1 MGASSSGRSDSKAEL
16 RTFRPGQF
24 LHIEGVGSR
33 WQGRHFGARVVDCRA
48 DDDTVKVQYL
58 DGGYKRLRTSELLA
72 LVRQPSGFGVLE
84 SLKVGQ
90 HVNLAGTGKRWTG
103 QICKARVLEVR
114 KADATVK
121 VEYIDGGFKRYCAA
135 EFELILREHEP
146 PMAWEQWQIGQHVY
160 LRGNGKWW
168 SGKNFGA
175 TIVDISLEDST
186 VKLRYTDGGFKR
198 FDMDTFKSLVT
209 KQPAAPE
216 IWEEWHASAPQEK
229 LSDMDQLHDEIM
241 LATDRGDMQKASDL
255 KQRFQEVSMHRDEL
269 RQLREDLLQAIQSGD
284 YLKAHDLQQQLNQ
297 ALGVPAG
304 TLSAPS
310 PLETPPS
317 SSELMK
323 VVQNSANRAF
333 YGGVAGASAMVLQVT
348 SLMWL
353 RTTMNYQY
361 RYGLSTREAL
371 ATLYAQGG
379 VARFYQGIGPAL
391 LQGPLTRFGDAAANA
406 GVLAFFDGTD
416 ARHWPVWLKT
426 IFASASAAMMR
437 VALMPVDSV
446 KTVMQVDGKQGLPM
460 LMLRWR
466 AGGVSVFYRG
476 AVASSAATFVSHYP
490 WFVVFNGLNDAWPN
504 YEDRPRQLLRNAGI
518 GFAASV
524 CSDTVSNS
532 LRVLKTHRQLG
543 SQVSYMGIAQ
553 TVIQKDGALSLLS
566 RGLCTRIA
574 GNGISGMLFSVLYRL
589 IEEPLVT
596 R

>member
-1 MGASSSGRSDSKAEL
+1 MGASSSGQSDRQAKL
-16 RTFRPGQF
+16 TTFHKGQF
-24 LHIEGVGSR
+24 LHLEGVGSR
-33 WQGRHFGARVVDCRA
+33 WKGTHFGARVVDVRA

-58 DGGYKRLRTSELLA
+58 DGGYKRWRTSELVA
-72 LVRQPSGFGVLE
+72 LLRKPRGFCVLE
-84 SLKVGQ
+84 GLKVGQ

-103 QICKARVLEVR
+103 QTCKTRILEVR
-114 KADATVK
+114 QADASVK
-121 VEYIDGGFKRYCAA
+121 VEYIDGGFKRFSAA

-146 PMAWEQWQIGQHVY
+146 PTTWEAWQIGQHVY
-160 LRGNGKWW
+160 LRGSGKWW
-168 SGKNFGA
+168 SDRNFGA
-175 TIVDISLEDST
+175 TIVDISLQDST

-216 IWEEWHASAPQEK
+216 VWEEWHTSAPMEK

-241 LATDRGDMQKASDL
+241 LATERGDTQRASEL
-255 KQRFQEVSMHRDEL
+255 KQRFQELSIGRDEL
-269 RQLREDLLQAIQSGD
+269 RQLREELLQAVHVGD
-284 YLKAHDLQQQLNQ
+284 YLKSHALQQQMQ
-297 ALGVPAG
+297 ALGAPAG

-310 PLETPPS
+310 PLETQSS
-317 SSELMK
+317 SSELMMAF
-323 VVQNSANRAF
+323 QNSVNRAF
-333 YGGVAGASAMVLQVT
+333 YGGVAGASAMVLQVS

-406 GVLAFFDGTD
+406 GVLAFLDGTD
-416 ARHWPVWLKT
+416 ARQWPIWLKT
-426 IFASASAAMMR
+426 IFASGSAAMMR
-437 VALMPVDSV
+437 VALMPVDAM

-466 AGGVSVFYRG
+466 AGGASVFYRG
-476 AVASSAATFVSHYP
+476 AMASSAATFVSHYP
-490 WFVVFNGLNDAWPN
+490 WFVVFNSLNDAWPN
-504 YEDRPRQLLRNAGI
+504 HEDRSRQLLRNAGI
-518 GFAASV
+518 GFTASV

-532 LRVLKTHRQLG
+532 LRVLKTHRQTG

-553 TVIQKDGALSLLS
+553 NLIQKDGTLSLLS
-566 RGLCTRIA
+566 RGLATRIV